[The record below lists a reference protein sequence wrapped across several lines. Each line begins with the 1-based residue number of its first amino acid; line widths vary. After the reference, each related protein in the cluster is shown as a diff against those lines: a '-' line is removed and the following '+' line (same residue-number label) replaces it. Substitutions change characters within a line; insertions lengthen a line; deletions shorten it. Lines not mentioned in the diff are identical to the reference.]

1 VQLNTKIDTQ
11 FKKED
16 INYKFVVNR
25 KLMISG
31 LSHLNNKVTIG
42 ESDLNKYYLEEI
54 DFENDLVYLRC
65 NGKKIQCRILKKD
78 RDKKTYHIKINGD
91 LVELSLSRAVDDVI
105 KKIGLNNQQQQ
116 GANNLK
122 APMPGLILEICVKEG
137 DDVKKDDPL
146 IILEAMK
153 MENVLAAP
161 INGKIKEIKV
171 SPQQTVE
178 KNSLLI
184 MFEK

>member
-16 INYKFVVNR
+16 INYKFVIN
-25 KLMISG
+25 KGLMISG
-31 LSHLNNKVTIG
+31 LSHLNKKITI
-42 ESDLNKYYLEEI
+42 EKSDLNEYYLEEI
-54 DFENDLVYLRC
+54 DFQNDLVCLRYK
-65 NGKKIQCRILKKD
+65 GRKIQCRILKKD
-78 RDKKTYHIKINGD
+78 IDTQTYHIKINGD
-91 LVELSLSRAVDDVI
+91 LVEFNLSRPVDDVI
-105 KKIGLNNQQQQ
+105 KKIGLSNQQQQ
-116 GANNLK
+116 AANSLK

-137 DDVKKDDPL
+137 DEVKKDQSL

-161 INGKIKEIKV
+161 IDGKIKEIKV
-171 SPQQTVE
+171 SPQETVE

-184 MFEK
+184 TFDI